1 MRLLLSVLV
10 NETFIAYN
18 FNQNEELPFGLIQ
31 VSFGITKYNSSSWFF
46 SLNYCVDIE
55 DEHDMAADKTQPC
68 LGQEWI
74 DALATGAPDTA

>member
-31 VSFGITKYNSSSWFF
+31 VSFGITACNSSFWFF
-46 SLNYCVDIE
+46 SLNCYVGLENDHDIVVG
-55 DEHDMAADKTQPC
+55 KNQPC
-68 LGQEWI
+68 LGSP
-74 DALATGAPDTA
+74 DAGW